1 MGSTF
6 GGPSGSVFGGPGGG
20 GGGGGTAG
28 VALNTLIEPML
39 RIAGITDLPGT
50 QSNIDKLN
58 EAVGLINRLIGS
70 WNLDGWK
77 GFTSDIQ
84 GPFDLAVGQK
94 IYTLGPGGEI
104 DMPRPLFIKQIDVLY
119 PTGPVLR
126 RTLELLNDE
135 QWQSISIQDIAGAPP
150 YQAYYD
156 GGYDENGLAKLYIR
170 FQPPA
175 GYSLE
180 ILVWRQLQSGF
191 ISPTDVAVF
200 PPGYE
205 RALVLNGAV
214 ELADMYPR
222 EAKIS
227 PTVEGRA
234 AQSLQAITRL
244 NEQNP
249 PLGCYTDGF
258 NDDDG
263 YGWTHG
269 PYR

>member
-1 MGSTF
+1 MGTL
-6 GGPSGSVFGGPGGG
+6 FGGPGNNLFGG
-20 GGGGGTAG
+20 LGGSGTSGTAG
-28 VALNTLIEPML
+28 VPLNTLIEPML

-58 EAVGLINRLIGS
+58 EAVGLVNRLIGS

-94 IYTLGPGGEI
+94 IYTLGPGGDI

-135 QWQSISIQDIAGAPP
+135 EWQSISIQDIAGAPP
-150 YQAYYD
+150 YQAYWD
-156 GGYDENGLAKLYIR
+156 GGYDENGLSKLYIR

-191 ISPTDVAVF
+191 ISPTDIAVF

-205 RALVLNGAV
+205 RAIVLNGAV

-227 PTVEGRA
+227 PTVEARA
-234 AQSLQAITRL
+234 QQALQAITRL
-244 NEQNP
+244 NEECP
-249 PLGCYTDGF
+249 VLGTQINGWS
-258 NDDDG
+258 DDG
-263 YGWTHG
+263 HGWLGG
-269 PYR
+269 PFQDM

>member
-1 MGSTF
+1 MGTLF
-6 GGPSGSVFGGPGGG
+6 GGVGNNLFGGLGGSGTSGS
-20 GGGGGTAG
+20 AG
-28 VALNTLIEPML
+28 VPLVSLIEPML

-50 QSNIDKLN
+50 QSNADKLN
-58 EAVGLINRLIGS
+58 EALKMVVRLIDS

-77 GFTSDIQ
+77 VFTSDIQ

-94 IYTLGPGGEI
+94 IYTLGPGGDI

-150 YQAYYD
+150 YQAYWD
-156 GGYDENGLAKLYIR
+156 GGYDANGLSKLYIR

-191 ISPTDVAVF
+191 VSTSDIAVF

-205 RALVLNGAV
+205 RAIVLNGAV
-214 ELADMYPR
+214 ELAEYYPR
-222 EAKIS
+222 EALIA
-227 PTVEGRA
+227 PTVQGRA
-234 AQSLQAITRL
+234 DRAMQAITRL